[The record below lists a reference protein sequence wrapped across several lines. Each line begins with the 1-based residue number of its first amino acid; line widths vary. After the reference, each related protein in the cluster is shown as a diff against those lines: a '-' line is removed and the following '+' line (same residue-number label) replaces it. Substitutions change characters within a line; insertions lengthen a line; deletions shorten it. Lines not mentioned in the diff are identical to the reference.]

1 MLHLGSPQR
10 VKRPGLDHGQQP
22 QRRVQRVSVAL
33 RPSRREQALRPASGL
48 WCQHRRPFEERG
60 GRGQSPARL
69 APGRPNSPVPSRRPS
84 SGPGRLNLEIGARL
98 YLTARTVKYHLGKVF
113 AKLAASFRNQLDRV
127 LPRTGHWHCPP
138 GGYERGSVGLTI
150 AGMPPPHEEDHDE
163 AES

>member
-1 MLHLGSPQR
+1 MLHLGGPQGVR
-10 VKRPGLDHGQQP
+10 RPGLDHSQQP
-22 QRRVQRVSVAL
+22 QRRVQRADVAL
-33 RPSRREQALRPASGL
+33 RPGRREQALRPASGL

-113 AKLAASFRNQLDRV
+113 AMLAASFRNQLDRV
-127 LPRTGHWHCPP
+127 LPRDPAPRLAGPGLATGTVPLADT
-138 GGYERGSVGLTI
+138 SAGL
-150 AGMPPPHEEDHDE
+150 PV
-163 AES
+163 